1 MHRYALALESEKEKW
16 HLLDKD
22 TAEHVKACSELAVLQ
37 GIADFEKS
45 CVVHGGLNGW
55 YDETWKASD
64 HAMAMRS
71 LRLHRGED
79 YFEPTKRG
87 SMLVFGIK
95 WDVYTEEGASNPIL
109 PQETEIPDDIPADKA
124 AAYLTQKSGYRV
136 IDCKVC
142 RFR

>member
-79 YFEPTKRG
+79 SLGLNGMYIRKKEHQIQFFRRKQKFLMTFRQTKQPHTLRRKR
-87 SMLVFGIK
+87 V
-95 WDVYTEEGASNPIL
+95 TE
-109 PQETEIPDDIPADKA
+109 
-124 AAYLTQKSGYRV
+124 
-136 IDCKVC
+136 
-142 RFR
+142 